1 MFPIPTIK
9 KNKFMKIGVDAM
21 GGDFAPDAIV
31 KGAIEAQKQ
40 LSSDERIVLFGDQ
53 EQIRRIFATEN
64 VDESLFDIVH
74 CSEVI
79 GMGEN
84 PAKTYSKKPDSS
96 ITVGFSWLAQKK
108 IDGFASAGNT
118 GAMLVGTMYT
128 IKSVPG
134 IIRPAIASY
143 IPVSESKFNL
153 LLDVGINPDCRPDV
167 LYQYGI
173 LGNIYAKLIFG
184 VDNPR
189 VGLLNIGEEPE
200 KGNLISKSTFE
211 QMKDA
216 EEFNFVGNVEGN
228 QLFSDEKADVVVC
241 DGFVGNVLLKE
252 AEAFYH
258 LIKKRKIS
266 DPFFEMFNFEN
277 YGGTPILGV
286 NSPVIIGHGV
296 SNAKAIMNM
305 ILQTKSVISSDLCGK
320 FKEAFS

>member
-1 MFPIPTIK
+1 
-9 KNKFMKIGVDAM
+9 MKIGVDAM
-21 GGDFAPDAIV
+21 GGDYAPDAIV

-40 LSSDERIVLFGDQ
+40 LLPEEQIVLFGDK
-53 EQIRRIFATEN
+53 EKILQILSNEG
-64 VDESLFDIVH
+64 VDESNFEIVH

-84 PAKTYSKKPDSS
+84 PAKTVSKKTDSS

-143 IPVSESKFNL
+143 IPVAEGKFNL

-189 VGLLNIGEEPE
+189 IALLNIGMEDE
-200 KGNLISKSTFE
+200 KGNLVIKSTYE
-211 QMKDA
+211 LMKDNSD
-216 EEFNFVGNVEGN
+216 FNFVGNIEGHDI
-228 QLFSDEKADVVVC
+228 FSNAKADVVVC
-241 DGFVGNVLLKE
+241 DGFVGNVVLKE

-286 NSPVIIGHGV
+286 NAPVIIGHGV

-305 ILQTKSVISSDLCGK
+305 ILQTKSVISSNLCGK
-320 FKEAFS
+320 IKEAFN